1 VLTGLT
7 VCYLSAIIFMAVRQ
21 SIQMRDYLE
30 RKMLMA
36 KEDIA
41 VKQYLKVKE
50 RFADAYNANMFGGR
64 QVIKPEELSEINAE
78 SDIIEECKKV
88 IFKNEESREEQTK
101 RALWR
106 YRDIVMKWRGMILMI
121 LACEI
126 QDKVH
131 YAMPV
136 RGMLYDAL
144 SYTDRMYEIWEHLSE
159 EERKSVGGAEFFSR
173 FRKED
178 VLYPVVTLVFY
189 YGKEAWDGSL
199 ELYDMF
205 KISGEADMEAIKEF
219 VANYKVKLVDVSNI
233 KDLSVYQSD
242 LREVLGFVR
251 CRENR
256 TALLEYANANKEFFE
271 AVDYE
276 TVNAIGAMVQGG
288 EKYIKMIKDSEKE
301 EKVNMCRA
309 LEDLWEDGVK
319 TGEERGIRL
328 GEERGIKL
336 GEERGIK
343 LGEIR
348 GIQKAV
354 LLLRRVG
361 TSDDVIVDM
370 IKSEYNH
377 II

>member
-1 VLTGLT
+1 
-7 VCYLSAIIFMAVRQ
+7 M
-21 SIQMRDYLE
+21 
-30 RKMLMA
+30 
-36 KEDIA
+36 
-41 VKQYLKVKE
+41 
-50 RFADAYNANMFGGR
+50 
-64 QVIKPEELSEINAE
+64 
-78 SDIIEECKKV
+78 
-88 IFKNEESREEQTK
+88 
-101 RALWR
+101 
-106 YRDIVMKWRGMILMI
+106 LMI

-136 RGMLYDAL
+136 CGMLYDAL
-144 SYTDRMYEIWEHLSE
+144 SYTDQMREIWEHLDE
-159 EERKSVGGAEFFSR
+159 EERKSVDGAEFFSR

-178 VLYPVVTLVFY
+178 ALYPVVTLVFY

-205 KISGEADMEAIKEF
+205 KISGEADMDSIKEF
-219 VANYKVKLVDVSNI
+219 VANYKVKLVDVSRI
-233 KDLSVYQSD
+233 KDLSIYQSD
-242 LREVLGFVR
+242 LREVLGLVR
-251 CRENR
+251 CRENSK
-256 TALLEYANANKEFFE
+256 EMFDYANANKDFFE
-271 AVDYE
+271 SVDYE

-288 EKYIKMIKDSEKE
+288 EKYVKMIKDSKKE
-301 EKVNMCRA
+301 EKVNMCKA

-319 TGEERGIRL
+319 TGEAR

-343 LGEIR
+343 LGEMR

-370 IKSEYNH
+370 IKSEYNMDAEEVQEY
-377 II
+377 IKV